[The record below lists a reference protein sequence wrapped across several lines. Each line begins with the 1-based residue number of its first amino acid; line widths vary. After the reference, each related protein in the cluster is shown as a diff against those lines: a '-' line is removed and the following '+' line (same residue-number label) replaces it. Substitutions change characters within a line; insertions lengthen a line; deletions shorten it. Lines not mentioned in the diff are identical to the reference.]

1 MPIKTAL
8 KKPNKPNKK
17 VGTATRCP
25 PCNSEIETLLVPGI
39 EILAGVGGLRLAH
52 VFVARAAMRP
62 PAAPRKAI
70 AVAISIS
77 IAATA
82 ITLIAAS
89 TAIDLRL

>member
-1 MPIKTAL
+1 VPIKTAL
-8 KKPNKPNKK
+8 KKPNKTNKK

-52 VFVARAAMRP
+52 VLVARAAMRP

-77 IAATA
+77 ATA

>member
-1 MPIKTAL
+1 M
-8 KKPNKPNKK
+8 
-17 VGTATRCP
+17 
-25 PCNSEIETLLVPGI
+25 
-39 EILAGVGGLRLAH
+39 AH
-52 VFVARAAMRP
+52 VLVARAAMRP

-70 AVAISIS
+70 TVAIAIS